1 MLVKVS
7 KPNQDMRFD
16 VPVIGPQTIENCAAA
31 GVTGIAIEAGMTLLL
46 EKDKVAALCDQHHIG
61 IHAIR

>member
-16 VPVIGPQTIENCAAA
+16 VPVIGPHTIEHCAKA
-31 GVTGIAIEAGMTLLL
+31 GIANIAIEAGMTLLL
-46 EKDKVAALCDQHHIG
+46 EKAEVERLCQQHGVG
-61 IHAIR
+61 IHAVQ